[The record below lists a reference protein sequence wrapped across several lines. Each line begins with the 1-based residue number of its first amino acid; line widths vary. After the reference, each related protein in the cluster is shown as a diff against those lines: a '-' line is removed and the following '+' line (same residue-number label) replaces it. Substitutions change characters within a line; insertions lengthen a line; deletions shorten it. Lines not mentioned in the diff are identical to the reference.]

1 MTISFGEVQELPPH
15 LDVRWMS
22 WVYRAFTLAKHLS
35 DTEQNTIVTA
45 GKYLQLNLVMSPNSE
60 LKLYK
65 QTMGSEQR

>member
-15 LDVRWMS
+15 LDVRLMS

-35 DTEQNTIVTA
+35 DTEQDTIVTA
-45 GKYLQLNLVMSPNSE
+45 GKFLHLNLVMSLNSE

-65 QTMGSEQR
+65 LTMGSEQR

>member
-1 MTISFGEVQELPPH
+1 MTISFGEVQELPSH

-35 DTEQNTIVTA
+35 DTEQNTTVTA

>member
-1 MTISFGEVQELPPH
+1 
-15 LDVRWMS
+15 MS
-22 WVYRAFTLAKHLS
+22 WVNGAFTLAKHLS